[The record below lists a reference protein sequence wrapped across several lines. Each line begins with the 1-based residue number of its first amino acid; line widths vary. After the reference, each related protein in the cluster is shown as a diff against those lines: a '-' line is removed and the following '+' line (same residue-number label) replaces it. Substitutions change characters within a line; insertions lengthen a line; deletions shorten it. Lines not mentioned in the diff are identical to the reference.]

1 MYLLLNLIMYL
12 SLNSIG
18 NFKRDLISHR
28 TELNLQLMTLSA
40 GLLPLLSIFIGF
52 NLMEVKHLL
61 VETEGNSEPMTKEE
75 VKAVLRPLPVK
86 NKEAYNHLNKTVKK
100 PIQEKLKTM
109 YGGDTK
115 AVRFALL

>member
-1 MYLLLNLIMYL
+1 MM
-12 SLNSIG
+12 
-18 NFKRDLISHR
+18 
-28 TELNLQLMTLSA
+28 LSA
-40 GLLPLLSIFIGF
+40 GLLPLLFTFIGF
-52 NLMEVKHLL
+52 NLMEAKHLL

-100 PIQEKLKTM
+100 AVQEKLKTM